1 MKKQIDIKRLV
12 TLGLLLAAEVILS
25 RFLSIATPIVKIG
38 FAFVPVVV
46 TAILYGP
53 VWSAVVAGAGDFIGA
68 ILFPIGP
75 FFPGY
80 TISAAISGAIFG
92 IILYNKKPGIL
103 RSFMA
108 SSLSLLICSLILDT
122 LWIWMTSST
131 ATAASLLPTRLLKF
145 GVMLVIETV
154 TVFAISKQ
162 ETIIKRIKCK
172 TVRYTAYCLD
182 LKIKVELHYLHYQR
196 R

>member
-80 TISAAISGAIFG
+80 TISAAISGAMFG
-92 IILYNKKPGIL
+92 IILYNIL

-172 TVRYTAYCLD
+172 TVR
-182 LKIKVELHYLHYQR
+182 
-196 R
+196 

>member
-92 IILYNKKPGIL
+92 IILYNKKRGIL

-108 SSLSLLICSLILDT
+108 
-122 LWIWMTSST
+122 
-131 ATAASLLPTRLLKF
+131 
-145 GVMLVIETV
+145 
-154 TVFAISKQ
+154 
-162 ETIIKRIKCK
+162 
-172 TVRYTAYCLD
+172 
-182 LKIKVELHYLHYQR
+182 
-196 R
+196 

>member
-1 MKKQIDIKRLV
+1 
-12 TLGLLLAAEVILS
+12 
-25 RFLSIATPIVKIG
+25 
-38 FAFVPVVV
+38 
-46 TAILYGP
+46 
-53 VWSAVVAGAGDFIGA
+53 
-68 ILFPIGP
+68 
-75 FFPGY
+75 
-80 TISAAISGAIFG
+80 
-92 IILYNKKPGIL
+92 
-103 RSFMA
+103 MA

-172 TVRYTAYCLD
+172 TVR
-182 LKIKVELHYLHYQR
+182 
-196 R
+196 

>member
-108 SSLSLLICSLILDT
+108 SSLSLLIYSLILDT

-172 TVRYTAYCLD
+172 TVR
-182 LKIKVELHYLHYQR
+182 
-196 R
+196 

>member
-12 TLGLLLAAEVILS
+12 TLGLLLAAEAILS

-172 TVRYTAYCLD
+172 TVR
-182 LKIKVELHYLHYQR
+182 
-196 R
+196 